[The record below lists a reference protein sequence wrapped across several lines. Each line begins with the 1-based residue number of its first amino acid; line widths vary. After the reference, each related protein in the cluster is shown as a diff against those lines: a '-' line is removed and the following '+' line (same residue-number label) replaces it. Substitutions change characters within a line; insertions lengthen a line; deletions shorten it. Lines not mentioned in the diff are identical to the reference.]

1 MNDFLTKEQCNMS
14 HYAHE
19 VQAVMHHRW
28 AMTEIN
34 GMYYHIQIK
43 PDTVVIQDPNNRKN
57 DQIMPTAEFARMLDA
72 FLAKGAF

>member
-14 HYAHE
+14 RYAHE

-34 GMYYHIQIK
+34 GLYYHIQIK
-43 PDTVVIQDPNNRKN
+43 PDMVLIQDPENCKN
-57 DQIMPTAEFARMLDA
+57 DQIIPTAEFARILDG
-72 FLAKGAF
+72 FLAKGVF